1 MAVSTSD
8 LLAAATAAAAQRQL
22 ATATRTAYRR
32 TWTQVLARCAADG
45 LDPAALPAAKAA
57 EYYSQLT
64 ARRGASHHLQT
75 KAALAFLYR
84 SVLDA
89 RNPFKECLAPKFR
102 PDTVEIRHLESGNV
116 AAVLLHLQQQRHDYY
131 GHLTFHLAEAL
142 FYSACRYHEW
152 ATLPAE
158 RLIRSGNGTASAV
171 RIKGK
176 GGGFTDLPLLER
188 LGLSLAEWMQFRD
201 AFRGHQLR
209 RGGMEFAASTL
220 LFPGR
225 DGGYYSNQAFNR
237 RLKAACIAVNAPVI
251 SAHGLRHSAATL
263 LLNERDRNLKEIQEL
278 LRHKNLATTARYT
291 HVDRERLK
299 GVVADLSLPSPA
311 AAP

>member
-1 MAVSTSD
+1 MALSAPE
-8 LLAAATAAAAQRQL
+8 LLAKANAAADQRQL
-22 ATATRTAYRR
+22 AAPTRTAYRR
-32 TWTQVLARCAADG
+32 TWTQLAAWCSAEN

-57 EYYSQLT
+57 EYYAALT

-75 KAALAFLYR
+75 KAALSFLYR
-84 SVLDA
+84 VLDA
-89 RNPFKECLAPKFR
+89 RNPFAECLAPKFR
-102 PDTVEIRHLESGNV
+102 PDTVQIRHLEAANV
-116 AAVLLHLQQQRHDYY
+116 AAVLLHLQENRRDYY

-152 ATLPAE
+152 ATLPANQLV
-158 RLIRSGNGTASAV
+158 RDAIGANVAV

-176 GGGFTDLPLLER
+176 GGGFVDLPLLER
-188 LGLSLAEWMQFRD
+188 LGLSLEEWRRFL
-201 AFRGHQLR
+201 ASFRGHQLR
-209 RGGMEFAASTL
+209 RGGMEFAGSSL

-237 RLKAACIAVNAPVI
+237 RLKAACRAVGATVI

-278 LRHKNLATTARYT
+278 LRHKNLSTTARYT
-291 HVDRERLK
+291 HVDRKRLQ
-299 GVVADLSLPSPA
+299 GIVADLALPSPTT
-311 AAP
+311 P